1 MSTPRELERSG
12 KDAAREARA
21 LLASLVEHL
30 DGDPLAGSVTPVVGA
45 LFAAELA
52 DAKALHGVLDDA
64 MKSMRGLLES
74 HAVQT
79 RPAAAKALSRAMAQL
94 HPARTVLAR
103 ALGLEARGE
112 GTAPFLLTSSRVKP
126 SQPPAGEPEQRDASR
141 MELEVPIGLEGD
153 NRFFTG
159 TTDDLSRGG
168 LFVATDDPL
177 QVGTELRLSFVLPDG
192 YRVSAR
198 AAVAWVRVPR
208 YRPHELPAG
217 MGIQFEGLG
226 PEDERAIAHYLEER
240 PAFHYGD

>member
-1 MSTPRELERSG
+1 MSPRDLERSG
-12 KDAAREARA
+12 KEAAREARA
-21 LLASLVEHL
+21 LLAALVEQL
-30 DGDPLAGSVTPVVGA
+30 EDDPLSSSLTPIVGT

-52 DAKALHGVLDDA
+52 DARALHGVLDDA
-64 MKSMRGLLES
+64 MRSVRALLDGQ
-74 HAVQT
+74 AAQT
-79 RPAAAKALSRAMAQL
+79 RPLAAQALSRAMAQL
-94 HPARTVLAR
+94 HPARAVLAR
-103 ALGLEARGE
+103 SLGLGTQRE

-126 SQPPAGEPEQRDASR
+126 SAPPEGEPEQRDASR

-153 NRFFTG
+153 NRFYTG

-198 AAVAWVRVPR
+198 AEVAWVRVPR

-217 MGIQFEGLG
+217 MGIRFDRLSG
-226 PEDERAIAHYLEER
+226 EDERAIAHYLEER